1 MITSPVCWFLLF
13 IYVFSSVAILNVKPV
28 LCLCVSPLSSSVL
41 LSDKKCENWKAKN
54 NIKKARLAPWW
65 KAVMTMDEWERR
77 ERVCVCVCVCVCVG
91 GNKKEW
97 GQMDSDRTA
106 LSSTFTACVSGIEP
120 ITGGTGAEDLGRKQ
134 LCSFHKKKKKKKKGT
149 DSEIWCRNQRS
160 SDTTS
165 FHNCWLGAN
174 TGCKLSVSSCF
185 SAISVRGGSVLTVFL
200 LLSRFELKIR
210 HSEATL
216 LKRKALGKTE
226 PSPQNETAEL
236 KLDTAAPAE
245 SRASDTTRPNDC
257 PFFFSPVSLDLSTA
271 ARWQTH

>member
-91 GNKKEW
+91 GNKKER

-134 LCSFHKKKKKKKKGT
+134 LCSFHKKKKKKKKGRT
-149 DSEIWCRNQRS
+149 QRFDVEIS
-160 SDTTS
+160 
-165 FHNCWLGAN
+165 
-174 TGCKLSVSSCF
+174 
-185 SAISVRGGSVLTVFL
+185 
-200 LLSRFELKIR
+200 
-210 HSEATL
+210 
-216 LKRKALGKTE
+216 
-226 PSPQNETAEL
+226 
-236 KLDTAAPAE
+236 AAPTQQAFITVGSE
-245 SRASDTTRPNDC
+245 QTQAVNWVWAR
-257 PFFFSPVSLDLSTA
+257 VSLQYPLEEAASWLYSCCCRDLN
-271 ARWQTH
+271 